1 MDDIIVIK
9 KTELLLMVAEQVKR
23 AVASALSDNNVRTV
37 MTSTE
42 ASEYLRISEDTLR
55 TWRSDG
61 RGPKYSKLGSQVR
74 YKRSD
79 LDAWIERGMKITID
93 ML

>member
-1 MDDIIVIK
+1 MSNIIVIEK
-9 KTELLLMVAEQVKR
+9 NDLLQMVAEQVKR
-23 AVASALSDNNVRTV
+23 SVASALSDKSVRSV
-37 MTSTE
+37 MTSAE

-55 TWRSDG
+55 AWRSAG

-74 YKRSD
+74 YRRAE
-79 LDAWIERGMKITID
+79 LDAWLDSGIKMTID